1 MWLLPLEKLQ
11 AKCLKVLTR
20 VSLLSDVT
28 PEACVGTEAVCED
41 IYIAIIFSM
50 QKGVPVLRENVMKLL
65 NIKANHLPP
74 SSN

>member
-41 IYIAIIFSM
+41 IYIAFF
-50 QKGVPVLRENVMKLL
+50 L
-65 NIKANHLPP
+65 A
-74 SSN
+74 